1 MELARQPAAAATSP
15 TASTSSPSLA
25 KTQELPSLTE
35 EEQPTYEKSIADLNE
50 FLLSFKIV
58 SILNSK
64 LPLPPFA
71 VFMIFL
77 LITGLI
83 FGYFFGIIRFIQLLG
98 FICPA
103 YVTTRALDG
112 DSEVDIL
119 RWIKY
124 WVIFSIGLVAE
135 PICDATLY
143 WVPYYEVIKFA
154 GWVWLC
160 LPFTHATSFLYDLVI
175 ARFFIAH
182 KEHIDQGIHAVRYKS
197 LQATRE
203 LRTMSTQ
210 LIRQA
215 SASIVM
221 ATFNGLSQS
230 GSSQTGS
237 QESIDTQNKG
247 YVMADDVD
255 DEDSI
260 TPTSI
265 SKRSTANKERD
276 S

>member
-1 MELARQPAAAATSP
+1 M
-15 TASTSSPSLA
+15 
-25 KTQELPSLTE
+25 
-35 EEQPTYEKSIADLNE
+35 LN
-50 FLLSFKIV
+50 I
-58 SILNSK
+58 
-64 LPLPPFA
+64 
-71 VFMIFL
+71 
-77 LITGLI
+77 
-83 FGYFFGIIRFIQLLG
+83 
-98 FICPA
+98 
-103 YVTTRALDG
+103 
-112 DSEVDIL
+112 
-119 RWIKY
+119 
-124 WVIFSIGLVAE
+124 
-135 PICDATLY
+135 PIN
-143 WVPYYEVIKFA
+143 I
-154 GWVWLC
+154 
-160 LPFTHATSFLYDLVI
+160 
-175 ARFFIAH
+175 
-182 KEHIDQGIHAVRYKS
+182 
-197 LQATRE
+197 
-203 LRTMSTQ
+203 RTMSTQ